1 MSVMTQ
7 SPENPGGPP
16 AAGRPPGDQDDS
28 PPVTVPPPDSWHFAP
43 QPTPE
48 PMPPAEPPPGA
59 QQVPPGVPA
68 PPAAAQ
74 VPYGTSPHYGT
85 PPAYGAPNSYGG
97 RAGYGTQAQ
106 PHAAYQGAYAGGPQG
121 RDPGLAE
128 WWRRL
133 LARLIDVA
141 AVAVVL
147 LPIGIPMLSPSFSK
161 LERIASQYPDL
172 STAQAQSAFA
182 SAESRFLGVLYTVSL
197 IAAAVWF
204 VYDAVQHAKWGQTLG
219 KRALSTRV
227 VSAYDGSPVR
237 PAAAVKRAA
246 VYALIPVI
254 PLLGTFFAL
263 LNELWLTWDR
273 RRQCLHDKAA
283 RTVVVRTNVPGAG
296 QRQPPSPW

>member
-1 MSVMTQ
+1 MPMTQ
-7 SPENPGGPP
+7 
-16 AAGRPPGDQDDS
+16 PPGNVDGQNDGQ
-28 PPVTVPPPDSWHFAP
+28 PVTVPPPASWHFAP

-48 PMPPAEPPPGA
+48 PMPAA
-59 QQVPPGVPA
+59 QDQ
-68 PPAAAQ
+68 PPAVQ

-85 PPAYGAPNSYGG
+85 PPPHGGPYPYGRP
-97 RAGYGTQAQ
+97 AGYGIPAQ
-106 PHAAYQGAYAGGPQG
+106 PYGAAYTGGPPG

-141 AVAVVL
+141 AVSVVL
-147 LPIGIPMLSPSFSK
+147 LPIAVPILSPSFSR
-161 LERIASQYPDL
+161 LEQIANQYPNL
-172 STAQAQSAFA
+172 STPQAQSAFS
-182 SAESRFLGVLYTVSL
+182 SAESRFLGALYTVSL

-227 VSAYDGSPVR
+227 VSARDGSQVST
-237 PAAAVKRAA
+237 AAAVKRAA

-254 PLLGTFFAL
+254 PVLGTCFAV
-263 LNELWLTWDR
+263 LNELWLLWDR

-283 RTVVVRTNVPGAG
+283 GTIVVRTGLPGTA

>member
-1 MSVMTQ
+1 MMPMTQ
-7 SPENPGGPP
+7 PPENMGGQEDGQP
-16 AAGRPPGDQDDS
+16 A
-28 PPVTVPPPDSWHFAP
+28 TVPPPGSWHFAP

-48 PMPPAEPPPGA
+48 PIAPAQDQPP
-59 QQVPPGVPA
+59 
-68 PPAAAQ
+68 AAQ

-85 PPAYGAPNSYGG
+85 PPPHGG
-97 RAGYGTQAQ
+97 PYPQARPAGYGTPAQ
-106 PHAAYQGAYAGGPQG
+106 PYGAAYTGRQPG

-147 LPIGIPMLSPSFSK
+147 LPIAVPILSPSFSR
-161 LERIASQYPDL
+161 LEQIANQYPNL
-172 STAQAQSAFA
+172 STPQAQSAFS

-227 VSAYDGSPVR
+227 VSAYDGSPVST
-237 PAAAVKRAA
+237 AAAVKRAA

-254 PLLGTFFAL
+254 PVLGTFFAV
-263 LNELWLTWDR
+263 LNELWLLWDR

-283 RTVVVRTNVPGAG
+283 GTIVVRTDLPGTA
-296 QRQPPSPW
+296 QRPPPSPW

>member
-1 MSVMTQ
+1 VPMTQ
-7 SPENPGGPP
+7 SPDNPDGQPG
-16 AAGRPPGDQDDS
+16 AGRPSGGQDDS

-43 QPTPE
+43 QPTPQPTVE
-48 PMPPAEPPPGA
+48 
-59 QQVPPGVPA
+59 
-68 PPAAAQ
+68 PAAAPAQPAGVQ

-85 PPAYGAPNSYGG
+85 PPYGG
-97 RAGYGTQAQ
+97 PAGYGTQPM
-106 PHAAYQGAYAGGPQG
+106 PHPAYGAAYGGGPPG

-147 LPIGIPMLSPSFSK
+147 LPISIPMLSPSFSR
-161 LERIASQYPDL
+161 LEQIANQYPNL
-172 STAQAQSAFA
+172 STAQAQSAFS
-182 SAESRFLGVLYTVSL
+182 SAESRFLGALYTVSL

-204 VYDAVQHAKWGQTLG
+204 LYDAIQHAKWGQTLG

-227 VSAYDGSPVR
+227 VSADDGSPVNTV
-237 PAAAVKRAA
+237 AAVKRAA
-246 VYALIPVI
+246 VYALVPVI
-254 PLLGTFFAL
+254 PLLGTFFAVI
-263 LNELWLTWDR
+263 NELWLLWDR

-283 RTVVVRTNVPGAG
+283 RTIVVRTDLPGAG

>member
-1 MSVMTQ
+1 MTQ
-7 SPENPGGPP
+7 PPENPGGQ
-16 AAGRPPGDQDDS
+16 PPGGHDDS

-43 QPTPE
+43 QPTPD
-48 PMPPAEPPPGA
+48 PAPPAEPPPGV
-59 QQVPPGVPA
+59 QQAPA
-68 PPAAAQ
+68 PAAQ

-85 PPAYGAPNSYGG
+85 PPPYGAPSAYGQ
-97 RAGYGTQAQ
+97 AGYGTPAQ
-106 PHAAYQGAYAGGPQG
+106 PYRTAATGGLPG

-133 LARLIDVA
+133 LGRLIDVA
-141 AVAVVL
+141 VVAIVL
-147 LPIGIPMLSPSFSK
+147 LPVAIPMLSPSFSR
-161 LERIASQYPDL
+161 LERIAGQYPDL
-172 STAQAQSAFA
+172 SSPAAQSAFS
-182 SAESRFLGVLYTVSL
+182 SAESKFLGVLYTVTL

-204 VYDAVQHAKWGQTLG
+204 LYDAFQHAKWGQTLG

-227 VSAYDGSPVR
+227 VSADDGSPISTT
-237 PAAAVKRAA
+237 AAVKRAG

-254 PLLGTFFAL
+254 PLIGTFFAL

-283 RTVVVRTNVPGAG
+283 RTIVVRTDVPGAG

>member
-1 MSVMTQ
+1 MRAMTQ
-7 SPENPGGPP
+7 SPGNTGGPP
-16 AAGRPPGDQDDS
+16 EAGRPTGGQDDS

-43 QPTPE
+43 QPMPE
-48 PMPPAEPPPGA
+48 PVPTPTEAPPPGT
-59 QQVPPGVPA
+59 QPPPGG
-68 PPAAAQ
+68 Q

-85 PPAYGAPNSYGG
+85 PPPYPYGG
-97 RAGYGTQAQ
+97 PAGYGTPAQ
-106 PHAAYQGAYAGGPQG
+106 PYGAAYGGARQGP
-121 RDPGLAE
+121 DPGLAE

-147 LPIGIPMLSPSFSK
+147 LPIAVPMLSPSFSK

-172 STAQAQSAFA
+172 STPQAQSAFT

-204 VYDAVQHAKWGQTLG
+204 LYDAVQHAKWGQTLG
-219 KRALSTRV
+219 KRALSTKV
-227 VSAYDGSPVR
+227 VSACDGSPVSTV
-237 PAAAVKRAA
+237 AAVKRAA
-246 VYALIPVI
+246 VYALVPVV
-254 PLLGTFFAL
+254 PLLGTFFAV
-263 LNELWLTWDR
+263 LNELWLLWDR

-283 RTVVVRTNVPGAG
+283 RTIVVRTGVPGAG